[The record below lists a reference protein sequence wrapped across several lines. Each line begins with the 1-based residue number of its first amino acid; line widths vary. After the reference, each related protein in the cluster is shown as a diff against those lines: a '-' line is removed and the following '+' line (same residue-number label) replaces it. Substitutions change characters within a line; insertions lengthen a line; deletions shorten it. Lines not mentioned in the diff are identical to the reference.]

1 MRYELYEVVRTGESN
16 TRISRD
22 RHAALVGGTTM
33 MRDYAFAFSFL
44 VGMLLLLIATGVCF
58 PIGFVLA
65 VYGLKGFWT
74 VRQELRDSVEG
85 D

>member
-1 MRYELYEVVRTGESN
+1 
-16 TRISRD
+16 
-22 RHAALVGGTTM
+22 M

-44 VGMLLLLIATGVCF
+44 VGTLLLLVETGVFF

-74 VRQELRDSVEG
+74 VRQELRDSVK
-85 D
+85 DN